1 MNKKIK
7 AAIVSIILSVTTS
20 SSAFA
25 NQQNAIEINEA
36 PPIYGVAQ
44 YIAEEA
50 LIEKVTQAVEEVTE
64 ALNEEPEP
72 THIYS
77 EAFNEMSAEEY
88 DLMARI
94 LALEAQTEP
103 FEGQVAV
110 VEVIMNRVIGDRY
123 PDTIYDVLSQKGEF
137 ATWKYLDHP
146 YNTPNQEQYDAINY
160 VIENGPTILPIDYL
174 YFSTGKASFAK
185 DFIKIEHHY
194 FGRAK

>member
-1 MNKKIK
+1 MNKRTKVVI
-7 AAIVSIILSVTTS
+7 ASIILSATIS
-20 SSAFA
+20 SIAFA

-44 YIAEEA
+44 YIVEEA

-64 ALNEEPEP
+64 SVNKEPAR
-72 THIYS
+72 THVYS
-77 EAFNEMSAEEY
+77 EAFNKMTDEEY
-88 DLMARI
+88 ELLAQI

-110 VEVIMNRVIGDRY
+110 VEVILNRVIGDRY

-137 ATWKYLDHP
+137 ATWKYLDYP

-160 VIENGPTILPIDYL
+160 VIENGPTVLPIDYL